1 VVIDRIRV
9 SDRSTVA
16 PWRGQLTENMGSSSD
31 GLEVGTSGGIS
42 TLQSFSAIVVAM
54 SMRERQ
60 RPPGREAGPEGSEV
74 PAHRRH
80 VVAAIAGPEVAG
92 FELGLA
98 TEVFGLD
105 RSELVDPWY
114 EFRLV
119 ATGDEPIRVIDGGY
133 TITTPWRLDDLTDA
147 DTIVIPMW
155 QYDAGSAPAAVLE
168 PLRAAHRRGARLLS
182 VCSGAFLLAEAGLL
196 DGRPATTHWMFSDE
210 LARRYPAVDVDRD
223 VLYVD
228 AGDGIYT
235 SAGTAAG
242 IDLCLHIVRLDHGA
256 EVANAVAR
264 RMVVAAHRDGGQ
276 AQFVAVPVPDEPD
289 DDTLSPTLDWALE
302 HLDEP
307 LSVEHLARRALMS
320 PRTFARRFRAATGT
334 TPLQWLLRQR
344 IALAQ
349 RLLETTQLPVEII
362 ATRCGFGSA
371 TALRVHFRRA
381 TGTTPLAYR
390 RTFRRDDGAA
400 LAGEELVS

>member
-1 VVIDRIRV
+1 
-9 SDRSTVA
+9 
-16 PWRGQLTENMGSSSD
+16 
-31 GLEVGTSGGIS
+31 
-42 TLQSFSAIVVAM
+42 M
-54 SMRERQ
+54 SHRER
-60 RPPGREAGPEGSEV
+60 RSRSRREEAGFPTR
-74 PAHRRH
+74 RRH
-80 VVAAIAGPEVAG
+80 VVAAVVGTQVAG
-92 FELGLA
+92 FELGVA
-98 TEVFGLD
+98 TEIFGLD

-119 ATGDEPIRVIDGGY
+119 ASMGDAPVHVTDGGY
-133 TITTPWRLDDLTDA
+133 TISTPWRLDDLAAA
-147 DTIVIPMW
+147 DTIVVPAW
-155 QYDAGSAPAAVLE
+155 RFHAERAPAALLDA
-168 PLRAAHRRGARLLS
+168 LRDAHRHGARLLS

-196 DGRPATTHWMFSDE
+196 DGRAATTHWMYTDE
-210 LARRYPAVDVDRD
+210 LAARYPAIDVDPD

-228 AGDGIYT
+228 AGDGIFT

-242 IDLCLHIVRLDHGA
+242 IDLCLHIVRIDHGA

-276 AQFVAVPVPDEPD
+276 SQFVAVPVPAQPD
-289 DDTLSPTLDWALE
+289 DDTLAPTLDWALE

-307 LSVEHLARRALMS
+307 LAVDDLARRALMS

-349 RLLETTQLPVEII
+349 RLLETTELPVEII

-371 TALRVHFRRA
+371 TALRVHFRRS

-390 RTFRRDDGAA
+390 RTFRVDGTDADDEAM
-400 LAGEELVS
+400 VS

>member
-1 VVIDRIRV
+1 MPYGER
-9 SDRSTVA
+9 RS
-16 PWRGQLTENMGSSSD
+16 R
-31 GLEVGTSGGIS
+31 
-42 TLQSFSAIVVAM
+42 
-54 SMRERQ
+54 
-60 RPPGREAGPEGSEV
+60 PGREEAGFRR
-74 PAHRRH
+74 RRH
-80 VVAAIAGPEVAG
+80 VVAAVAGTQVAG
-92 FELGLA
+92 FELGVA

-114 EFRLV
+114 DFRLV
-119 ATGDEPIRVIDGGY
+119 AAVGDEPIEVIDGGY
-133 TITTPWRLDDLTDA
+133 HIVTPWRLDELTRA
-147 DTIVIPMW
+147 DTIVV
-155 QYDAGSAPAAVLE
+155 PAWRFFHETTPPALVE
-168 PLRAAHRRGARLLS
+168 ALRAAHERGARLLS

-196 DGRPATTHWMFSDE
+196 DGRPATTHWMYTDE
-210 LARRYPAVDVDRD
+210 LAARYPEIDVDPE

-228 AGDGIYT
+228 GGDGIYT

-276 AQFVAVPVPDEPD
+276 SQFVAVPVPAQPD

-307 LSVEHLARRALMS
+307 LSVDDLARRALMS
-320 PRTFARRFRAATGT
+320 PRTFARRFRGATGT

-349 RLLETTQLPVEII
+349 RLLETTELPIELI

-390 RTFRRDDGAA
+390 RTFRVDDPFGLDNDA
-400 LAGEELVS
+400 LVS

>member
-1 VVIDRIRV
+1 
-9 SDRSTVA
+9 
-16 PWRGQLTENMGSSSD
+16 MSS
-31 GLEVGTSGGIS
+31 
-42 TLQSFSAIVVAM
+42 
-54 SMRERQ
+54 
-60 RPPGREAGPEGSEV
+60 
-74 PAHRRH
+74 RH
-80 VVAAIAGPEVAG
+80 LVCAVAGPEVAA
-92 FELGLA
+92 FELGVA
-98 TEVFGLD
+98 HEVFGLD

-119 ATGDEPIRVIDGGY
+119 ALDDRPVEVTYGGY
-133 TITTPWRLDDLTDA
+133 QITTPWRIDALAEA
-147 DTIVIPMW
+147 DTIVVPAWKAIDSAAPPELI
-155 QYDAGSAPAAVLE
+155 DA
-168 PLRAAHRRGARLLS
+168 LRAAHARGARLLS

-196 DGRPATTHWMFSDE
+196 DGRPATTHWMYTDL
-210 LARRYPAVDVDRD
+210 LAERHPTVDVDPD

-228 AGDGIYT
+228 GGDGIFT

-242 IDLCLHIVRLDHGA
+242 IDLCLHVVRTDHGA

-276 AQFVAVPVPDEPD
+276 AQFVAVPVPAEPD

-307 LSVEHLARRALMS
+307 LSVEDLARRALMS

-344 IALAQ
+344 IALSQ
-349 RLLETTQLPVEII
+349 RLLETTELPVELI
-362 ATRCGFGSA
+362 ATKCGFGSA

-381 TGTTPLAYR
+381 TGTTPQLYR
-390 RTFRRDDGAA
+390 RTFRTEPELMEE
-400 LAGEELVS
+400 LAG